1 MFIQKQ
7 FDFRNFHSTKYA
19 LVSITEE
26 IRQALDKDK
35 FA

>member
-1 MFIQKQ
+1 MFVQKQ
-7 FDFRNFHSTKYA
+7 FDFRNFHSTKHA
-19 LVSITEE
+19 LVSITKE